1 METARVLVVD
11 DEPEMLVN
19 CERLLSREGY
29 ACTTLNVPT
38 EFSKVLRGCRPD
50 VVLCDLR
57 MPRVDGM
64 QLLEAARSE
73 DPEIP
78 FIVITA
84 YATVSS
90 AVQAIQEGAF
100 DYLAKPFTAQQL
112 SVAVKRALRQRRLTE
127 ENRELRYQVAR
138 ERGFGD
144 IIGQSPP
151 IRQLIERIRKVA
163 TSEANVLISGESGT
177 GKELVARCLH
187 AASHRRTHPFVA
199 VDCAAIP
206 ASLLESTLFGHEKGA
221 FTGAVA
227 RQHGLLEQAN
237 RGTLFFDEITEL
249 DATLQ
254 SRLLRALQER
264 EVRRVGA
271 TSVIELDVRVVA
283 ATNLDPVE
291 AVASGRLR
299 EDLYYRLNVIP
310 VHVPPLRE
318 RGSDVV
324 LLFQQF
330 LRQFATTYDKSAP
343 RLSRA
348 AWDRIETYSWPG
360 NVRELKNAAE
370 QLVLLNDD
378 VRVTVGDLPHPLG
391 PADSLS
397 EDGSP
402 PLREQPY
409 QQAREQALRAFEARY
424 LDEIL
429 KHHGGNVTQA
439 ALAAGVTRRTLHR
452 WLQRLRSPPE
462 GNAR

>member
-1 METARVLVVD
+1 
-11 DEPEMLVN
+11 
-19 CERLLSREGY
+19 
-29 ACTTLNVPT
+29 
-38 EFSKVLRGCRPD
+38 
-50 VVLCDLR
+50 
-57 MPRVDGM
+57 
-64 QLLEAARSE
+64 
-73 DPEIP
+73 
-78 FIVITA
+78 
-84 YATVSS
+84 
-90 AVQAIQEGAF
+90 
-100 DYLAKPFTAQQL
+100 
-112 SVAVKRALRQRRLTE
+112 
-127 ENRELRYQVAR
+127 
-138 ERGFGD
+138 
-144 IIGQSPP
+144 
-151 IRQLIERIRKVA
+151 
-163 TSEANVLISGESGT
+163 
-177 GKELVARCLH
+177 
-187 AASHRRTHPFVA
+187 
-199 VDCAAIP
+199 
-206 ASLLESTLFGHEKGA
+206 LLESTLFGHEKGA

-249 DATLQ
+249 GVTLQ

-271 TSVIELDVRVVA
+271 TSVIELDIRVVA

-318 RGSDVV
+318 RDSDVV

-330 LRQFATTYDKSAP
+330 LRRFATTYEKSAP

-378 VRVTVGDLPHPLG
+378 VQVTVGDLPHPLG
-391 PADSLS
+391 PADSLA

-429 KHHGGNVTQA
+429 QHHGGNVTQA

>member
-1 METARVLVVD
+1 
-11 DEPEMLVN
+11 
-19 CERLLSREGY
+19 
-29 ACTTLNVPT
+29 
-38 EFSKVLRGCRPD
+38 
-50 VVLCDLR
+50 
-57 MPRVDGM
+57 MPQVDGM
-64 QLLEAARSE
+64 QLLEAARAE

-78 FIVITA
+78 FILITA

-112 SVAVKRALRQRRLTE
+112 GVAVKRALRQRRLTE

-138 ERGFGD
+138 EQGFGD

-151 IRQLIERIRKVA
+151 IRQVIERIRKVA

-187 AASHRRTHPFVA
+187 AASHRRRHPFVA

-206 ASLLESTLFGHEKGA
+206 ESLLESTLFGHEKGA

-249 DATLQ
+249 GATLQ

-324 LLFQQF
+324 MLFQQF
-330 LRQFATTYDKSAP
+330 LRQFARTYEKSAP
-343 RLSRA
+343 RMSRA

-370 QLVLLNDD
+370 QLALLYDD
-378 VRVTVGDLPHPLG
+378 VLVTVGDLPNSLG
-391 PADSLS
+391 PPHLLS

-402 PLREQPY
+402 PLHELPY
-409 QQAREQALRAFEARY
+409 RLAREKAIRAFEARY

-429 KHHGGNVTQA
+429 RHRGGNVTQA
-439 ALAAGVTRRTLHR
+439 ALAAGVSRRTLHR

-462 GNAR
+462 GNGL

>member
-1 METARVLVVD
+1 MAYVLVVD

-19 CERLLSREGY
+19 CERLLAREGY

-38 EFSKVLRGCRPD
+38 EFLKVLRDCRPD

-57 MPRVDGM
+57 MPAVDGM
-64 QLLEAARSE
+64 QLLDASRSE

-78 FIVITA
+78 FILITA

-100 DYLAKPFTAQQL
+100 DYLTKPFTAQQL
-112 SVAVKRALRQRRLTE
+112 SVAVKRAIRQRRLSE

-138 ERGFGD
+138 EQGFGE
-144 IIGQSPP
+144 IIGQSAP
-151 IRQLIERIRKVA
+151 IRRVIERIRKVA

-177 GKELVARCLH
+177 GKELVARCIH
-187 AASHRRTHPFVA
+187 TASHRRTRPFVA

-206 ASLLESTLFGHEKGA
+206 ETLLESTLFGHEKGA

-237 RGTLFFDEITEL
+237 GGTLFFDEITEL
-249 DATLQ
+249 DISLQ
-254 SRLLRALQER
+254 SKLLRALQER

-271 TSVIELDVRVVA
+271 TSLIELDVRVVA
-283 ATNLDPVE
+283 ATNLDPAE

-318 RGSDVV
+318 RGGDVV
-324 LLFQQF
+324 LLFERF
-330 LRQFATTYDKSAP
+330 LRDFAATYEKSVP
-343 RLSRA
+343 EMSRA

-360 NVRELKNAAE
+360 NVRELKNSTE
-370 QLVLLNDD
+370 QLVLLYDD
-378 VRVTVGDLPHPLG
+378 VLVTVGDLPHPLG
-391 PADSLS
+391 PPRQPS
-397 EDGSP
+397 EVGSP
-402 PLREQPY
+402 PLNELPY
-409 QQAREQALRAFEARY
+409 RLAREQALRTFEARY
-424 LDEIL
+424 LDDIL
-429 KHHGGNVTQA
+429 EHHGGNVTRA
-439 ALAAGVTRRTLHR
+439 AHAAGVSRRTLHR
-452 WLQRLRSPPE
+452 WLERLRSLPE
-462 GNAR
+462 GSGL